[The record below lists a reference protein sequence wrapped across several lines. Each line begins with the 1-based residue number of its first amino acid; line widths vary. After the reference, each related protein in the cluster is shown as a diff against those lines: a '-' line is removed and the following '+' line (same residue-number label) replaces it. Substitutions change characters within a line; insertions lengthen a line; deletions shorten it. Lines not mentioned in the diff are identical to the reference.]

1 MEFVFA
7 VVAVTVVALISHAA
21 MELGIDRQPSTTEP
35 LETDA

>member
-1 MEFVFA
+1 MEFLFA

-21 MELGIDRQPSTTEP
+21 MDIGIDRQSSKAEP

>member
-1 MEFVFA
+1 MEFLFA

-21 MELGIDRQPSTTEP
+21 MDIGIDRQSSNAEP